1 MIAAVAV
8 LLVLCTAAGVVVLAN
23 RLKSPR
29 YGSIPFSGPDRAGA
43 AGAALQIVTWNIGY
57 GSLGA
62 GADFVADGGRS
73 VRALDR
79 GSITSAVGPIG
90 ETLERLDADL
100 VLLQEMAAASFMT
113 RGVDVKAGVL
123 RALSG
128 YRVAFWE
135 DFSTT
140 IVPPPFNLSNGLM
153 TLARVAG
160 PECAVQPLPQEPGF
174 RLGILKKQYGTLVT
188 RIPVEDGREWVI
200 MNIHLAAFDDGGKVR
215 SRQVSALL
223 ELAQAAYR
231 SGAHVVIGGDW
242 NLRLVDTAFPHGTE
256 EKFLFWIHDF
266 PHETVP
272 EGWTFGLDPTV
283 PSVRTL
289 HRPYEAG
296 VNYVTVI
303 DGFLVSPNVVVE
315 QVETIDL
322 GFLHTDHHPVLASL
336 RMSTTS
342 HGST

>member
-8 LLVLCTAAGVVVLAN
+8 LLALVVAAGVVFFAN

-29 YGSIPFSGPDRAGA
+29 YGGIPFSGPDQVGA

-62 GADFVADGGRS
+62 GADFVADGGQN
-73 VRALDR
+73 VRALGR
-79 GSITSAVGPIG
+79 RSITSAVDAIG
-90 ETLERLDADL
+90 ETLGRLDADL
-100 VLLQEMAAASFMT
+100 VLLQEMAAAGFMT

-123 RALSG
+123 RALNR

-140 IVPPPFNLSNGLM
+140 MVPPPFNLSNGLM
-153 TLARVAG
+153 TLACVAG
-160 PECAVQPLPQEPGF
+160 AECTAQPLPQEPSF
-174 RLGILKKQYGTLVT
+174 RLGILKKQYGALVT

-200 MNIHLAAFDDGGKVR
+200 MNIHLAAFDDGGQVR

-242 NLRLVDTAFPHGTE
+242 NLRLVDTAFPHETE
-256 EKFLFWIHDF
+256 EGHLWWIHDF

-272 EGWTFGLDPTV
+272 EGWTFGLDPSV

-303 DGFLVSPNVVVE
+303 DGFLVSPNVIVE
-315 QVETIDL
+315 RVETLDL
-322 GFLHTDHHPVLASL
+322 GFLHTDHHPVLATL
-336 RMSTTS
+336 RMNTVQ
-342 HGST
+342 